1 MNVHRTGVVVVGA
14 GIAGLMAAL
23 KLAPMPVTVLCK
35 RRLGSGAATDWAQ
48 GGIAAAMGADDSPS
62 LHAIDTQRAGAGIS
76 DARIV
81 KILTSDAPAR
91 IEELL
96 ELGATFDRDESGEL
110 ALGREAAHQ
119 RRRIVKAGGDAT
131 GHEILNTLI
140 AAVRESPSITV
151 VENVTADDII
161 LDDDRVAGVYAHGND
176 NDAHAYLASAVVL
189 ATGGIGRLYRYTTN
203 PVEATGDGIAMAA
216 RCGALLSDMEFVQFH
231 PTALAIGADPM
242 PLVTEAVRGEGAVLL
257 NDLGERFMLA
267 IHPDAELAPRDVVAR
282 AIFEQL
288 QRGRLVGLDASAAIG
303 DAFPREFPTVF
314 GFCQAAGIDPRTARV
329 PVAPAAH
336 YYMGGIAV
344 DEWGRSSLEG
354 LWACGEASAS
364 GVHGANRLA
373 SNSLLEA
380 LVYGARVAENIAA
393 TRQGGSQP
401 HEVSLDYAR
410 VGSRSLSRAQSR
422 GRDDKGEVQA
432 ISDLRNLMYANVG
445 LVRNEF
451 GLREAL
457 SRIEALEAAFPR
469 AGNEL
474 RNLLVVGRLIAEAA
488 LSRKESRGSH
498 YRSDYPSTDDA
509 LAKRSFTR
517 LVGA

>member
-1 MNVHRTGVVVVGA
+1 VNVHRAGAVVVGA

-23 KLAPMPVTVLCK
+23 KLAPIPVTVLCK
-35 RRLGSGAATDWAQ
+35 QRLGSGSATDWAQ
-48 GGIAAAMGADDSPS
+48 GGIAAALGADDSPS
-62 LHAIDTQRAGAGIS
+62 LHAIDTQRAGAGIG

-96 ELGATFDRDESGEL
+96 ELGATFDRDASGEL

-131 GHEILNTLI
+131 GHEILKTLI
-140 AAVRESPSITV
+140 AAVRESSSITV
-151 VENVTADDII
+151 VENVTVDDII
-161 LDDDRVAGVYAHGND
+161 LRDGRVAGVYAHENAGNV
-176 NDAHAYLASAVVL
+176 HAYLANAVVL

-203 PVEATGDGIAMAA
+203 PIEATGDGIAMAA
-216 RCGALLSDMEFVQFH
+216 RSGAMLADMEFVQFH

-288 QRGRLVGLDASAAIG
+288 QRGRLVGLDARTAIG
-303 DAFPREFPTVF
+303 DAFPTEFPTVF
-314 GFCQAAGIDPRTARV
+314 GFCHDAGIDPRTARI

-380 LVYGARVAENIAA
+380 LVYGSRVAENIA
-393 TRQGGSQP
+393 TTHP
-401 HEVSLDYAR
+401 ER
-410 VGSRSLSRAQSR
+410 VGEKPHDVAEGLEHTMCVRPED
-422 GRDDKGEVQA
+422 GKTVQA
-432 ISDLRNLMYANVG
+432 TSDLRNLMYANVG

-457 SRIEALEAAFPR
+457 SRIEELEHSFPH

-488 LSRKESRGSH
+488 LARKESRGSH
-498 YRSDYPSTDDA
+498 YRSDYPATDEA

-517 LVGA
+517 LVRA

>member
-1 MNVHRTGVVVVGA
+1 MKVHRTGVVVVGA

-23 KLAPMPVTVLCK
+23 KLAPTPVTVLCK

-151 VENVTADDII
+151 VEDVTADDII
-161 LDDDRVAGVYAHGND
+161 LDDDRVAGVYAHASD
-176 NDAHAYLASAVVL
+176 NDAHAYLAPAVVL

-314 GFCQAAGIDPRTARV
+314 GFCQAAGIDPRTARI

-380 LVYGARVAENIAA
+380 LVYGARVAENITA
-393 TRQGGSQP
+393 THRNLVRAEP
-401 HEVSLDYAR
+401 HELAEGLEHTMCVRPED
-410 VGSRSLSRAQSR
+410 GQT
-422 GRDDKGEVQA
+422 VQA
-432 ISDLRNLMYANVG
+432 TSDLRNLMYANVG

-457 SRIEALEAAFPR
+457 SRIEELEAAFPR

-488 LSRKESRGSH
+488 LARKESRGSH

>member
-1 MNVHRTGVVVVGA
+1 MNVHRTGAVVVGA

-23 KLAPMPVTVLCK
+23 KLAPIPVTVLCK

-48 GGIAAAMGADDSPS
+48 GGIAAALGADDSPS

-96 ELGATFDRDESGEL
+96 EFGATFDRDASGEL

-131 GHEILNTLI
+131 GHEILKTLI
-140 AAVRESPSITV
+140 AAVRESPTITV
-151 VENVTADDII
+151 VEDVTADDVI
-161 LDDDRVAGVYAHGND
+161 LHDGRVAGVYAHASNG
-176 NDAHAYLASAVVL
+176 DAHAYLANAVVL

-216 RCGALLSDMEFVQFH
+216 RSGAMLADMEFVQFH

-242 PLVTEAVRGEGAVLL
+242 PLVSEAVRGEGAILL

-267 IHPDAELAPRDVVAR
+267 IHPDAELAPRDIVAR
-282 AIFEQL
+282 AIFEQQ
-288 QRGRLVGLDASAAIG
+288 QRGRLVGLDARAAIG
-303 DAFPREFPTVF
+303 EAFPTEFPTVF
-314 GFCQAAGIDPRTARV
+314 GFCRDAGIDPRTARM

-380 LVYGARVAENIAA
+380 MVYGSRVAENIGEM
-393 TRQGGSQP
+393 R
-401 HEVSLDYAR
+401 HEQTKYVPLDSAR
-410 VGSRSLSRAQSR
+410 AVYHDW
-422 GRDDKGEVQA
+422 DDKGQVQA
-432 ISDLRNLMYANVG
+432 ISDLRNVMYANVG

-457 SRIEALEAAFPR
+457 SRIEDLEHSFPR
-469 AGNEL
+469 PANEL

-488 LSRKESRGSH
+488 LARKESRGSH
-498 YRSDYPSTDDA
+498 YRSDYPATDDA

-517 LVGA
+517 LVRA

>member
-1 MNVHRTGVVVVGA
+1 VTIHRTGVVVVGA

-35 RRLGSGAATDWAQ
+35 RRLGSGSATDWAQ
-48 GGIAAAMGADDSPS
+48 GGIAAALGADDSPS

-140 AAVRESPSITV
+140 AAVRKAPWIEI
-151 VENVTADDII
+151 VENVTADDVIVQSG
-161 LDDDRVAGVYAHGND
+161 RVAGVYAHENRGGAN
-176 NDAHAYLASAVVL
+176 AYLAPAVVL

-216 RCGALLSDMEFVQFH
+216 RAGAMLADMEFVQFH
-231 PTALAIGADPM
+231 PTALAIGKDPM

-288 QRGRLVGLDASAAIG
+288 QRGRLVGLDARNTIG
-303 DAFPREFPTVF
+303 AAFPHEFPTVF
-314 GFCQAAGIDPRTARV
+314 GFCQAAGIDPRTARI

-344 DEWGRSSLEG
+344 DEWGRASIEG
-354 LWACGEASAS
+354 LWACGEASAT

-380 LVYGARVAENIAA
+380 LVYGSRVAENIASNQTDVA
-393 TRQGGSQP
+393 LADP
-401 HEVSLDYAR
+401 
-410 VGSRSLSRAQSR
+410 QSR
-422 GRDDKGEVQA
+422 IYAVEPEPPEIQA
-432 ISDLRNLMYANVG
+432 ASDLRNVMYANVG

-457 SRIEALEAAFPR
+457 SRINELRRDFPNAA
-469 AGNEL
+469 NEL
-474 RNLLVVGRLIAEAA
+474 RNLLVVARLIAEAA
-488 LSRKESRGSH
+488 LARKESRGSH
-498 YRSDYPSTDDA
+498 YRSDHPSTNEA

-517 LVGA
+517 LVSA

>member
-1 MNVHRTGVVVVGA
+1 MEIHRTGVVVVGA

-81 KILTSDAPAR
+81 RILTSDAPAR

-131 GHEILNTLI
+131 GHEILETLI
-140 AAVRESPSITV
+140 AAVRETPSITV
-151 VENVTADDII
+151 VEDATADDIVVHDGHAVGI
-161 LDDDRVAGVYAHGND
+161 YAHTNAGTQ
-176 NDAHAYLASAVVL
+176 AFLAGAVVL

-216 RCGALLSDMEFVQFH
+216 RAGATLSDMEFVQFH

-242 PLVTEAVRGEGAVLL
+242 PLVTEAVRGEGAILV

-267 IHPDAELAPRDVVAR
+267 MHPDAELAPRDVVAR

-288 QRGRLVGLDASAAIG
+288 QRGRLVGLDARASIG
-303 DAFPREFPTVF
+303 DKFPAEFPTVF
-314 GFCQAAGIDPRTARV
+314 GFCQAAGIDPRLARI

-336 YYMGGIAV
+336 YFMGGIAV
-344 DEWGRSSLEG
+344 DEWGRASLPG
-354 LWACGEASAS
+354 LWACGECSAS

-380 LVYGARVAENIAA
+380 LVYGSRVAESITGARAERTPPELVERIFTMAA
-393 TRQGGSQP
+393 TPTERQ
-401 HEVSLDYAR
+401 AT
-410 VGSRSLSRAQSR
+410 
-422 GRDDKGEVQA
+422 
-432 ISDLRNLMYANVG
+432 SDLRNVMYANVG

-457 SRIEALEAAFPR
+457 SRIETLENSFPGAA
-469 AGNEL
+469 NEL
-474 RNLLVVGRLIAEAA
+474 RNLLVIGRLVAEAA
-488 LSRKESRGSH
+488 LARKESRGSH
-498 YRSDYPSTDDA
+498 YRSDYPSMDES
-509 LAKRSFTR
+509 LAKRSFTH
-517 LVGA
+517 LVRV

>member
-1 MNVHRTGVVVVGA
+1 MQTHQTGVVVVGA

-23 KLAPMPVTVLCK
+23 KLAPIPVTVLSK

-76 DARIV
+76 DARVV

-140 AAVRESPSITV
+140 AAVRDSPSITV
-151 VENVTADDII
+151 VEDVTADDII
-161 LDDDRVAGVYAHGND
+161 VHDGRAAGIH
-176 NDAHAYLASAVVL
+176 AHANAGGAYAFLADAVVL
-189 ATGGIGRLYRYTTN
+189 ATGGIGRLFRCTTN
-203 PVEATGDGIAMAA
+203 PVDATGDGIAMAA
-216 RCGALLSDMEFVQFH
+216 RADAMLSDMEFVQFH

-242 PLVTEAVRGEGAVLL
+242 PLVTEAVRGEGAILV

-267 IHPDAELAPRDVVAR
+267 IHPDAELGPRDVVAR

-288 QRGRLVGLDASAAIG
+288 QCGRLVGLDARASIG
-303 DAFPREFPTVF
+303 DKFPAEFPTVF
-314 GFCQAAGIDPRTARV
+314 GFCQAAGIDPRLARI

-336 YYMGGIAV
+336 YFMGGVAV
-344 DEWGRSSLEG
+344 DEWGRASLPG
-354 LWACGEASAS
+354 LWACGECSAS

-380 LVYGARVAENIAA
+380 LVYGSRVAESIAA
-393 TRQGGSQP
+393 SPRTEP
-401 HEVSLDYAR
+401 HDASLDFVYPEP
-410 VGSRSLSRAQSR
+410 SRRA
-422 GRDDKGEVQA
+422 RDDKDESQA
-432 ISDLRNLMYANVG
+432 IADLRNVMYANVG

-457 SRIEALEAAFPR
+457 SRIEALEVSFPCAA
-469 AGNEL
+469 NEL
-474 RNLLVVGRLIAEAA
+474 RNLLVVGRLVAEAA
-488 LSRKESRGSH
+488 LARKESRGSH
-498 YRSDYPSTDDA
+498 YRSDYPLADEA

-517 LVGA
+517 LAHI

>member
-1 MNVHRTGVVVVGA
+1 MNVHRTGAVVVGA

-23 KLAPMPVTVLCK
+23 KLAPIPVTVLCK

-48 GGIAAAMGADDSPS
+48 GGIAAALGADDSPS

-96 ELGATFDRDESGEL
+96 EFGATFDRDASGEL

-131 GHEILNTLI
+131 GHEILKTLI
-140 AAVRESPSITV
+140 AAVRESPTITV
-151 VENVTADDII
+151 VEDVTADDVI
-161 LDDDRVAGVYAHGND
+161 LHDGRVAGVYAHASDG
-176 NDAHAYLASAVVL
+176 DAHAYLANAVVL

-216 RCGALLSDMEFVQFH
+216 RSGAMLADMEFVQFH

-242 PLVTEAVRGEGAVLL
+242 PLVSEAVRGEGAILL

-267 IHPDAELAPRDVVAR
+267 IHPDAELAPRDIVAR
-282 AIFEQL
+282 AIFEQQ
-288 QRGRLVGLDASAAIG
+288 QRGRLVGLDARAAIG
-303 DAFPREFPTVF
+303 EAFPTEFPTVF
-314 GFCQAAGIDPRTARV
+314 GFCRDAGIDPRTARM

-380 LVYGARVAENIAA
+380 MVYGSRVAENIGEM
-393 TRQGGSQP
+393 R
-401 HEVSLDYAR
+401 HEQTKYVPLDSAR
-410 VGSRSLSRAQSR
+410 AVYHDW
-422 GRDDKGEVQA
+422 DDKGQVQA
-432 ISDLRNLMYANVG
+432 ISDLRNVMYANVG

-457 SRIEALEAAFPR
+457 SRIEDLEHSFPR
-469 AGNEL
+469 PANEL

-488 LSRKESRGSH
+488 LARKESRGSH
-498 YRSDYPSTDDA
+498 YRSDYPATDDA

>member
-1 MNVHRTGVVVVGA
+1 MNVHRTGAVVVGA

-23 KLAPMPVTVLCK
+23 KLAPIPVTVLCK

-48 GGIAAAMGADDSPS
+48 GGIAAALGADDSPS

-96 ELGATFDRDESGEL
+96 EFGATFDRDASGEL

-131 GHEILNTLI
+131 GHEILKTLI
-140 AAVRESPSITV
+140 AAVRESPTITV
-151 VENVTADDII
+151 VEDVTADDVI
-161 LDDDRVAGVYAHGND
+161 LHDGRVAGVYAHASNG
-176 NDAHAYLASAVVL
+176 DACAYLANAVVL

-216 RCGALLSDMEFVQFH
+216 RSGAMLADMEFVQFH

-242 PLVTEAVRGEGAVLL
+242 PLVSEAVRGEGAILL

-267 IHPDAELAPRDVVAR
+267 IHPDAELAPRDIVAR
-282 AIFEQL
+282 AIFEQQ
-288 QRGRLVGLDASAAIG
+288 QRGRLVGLDARAAIG
-303 DAFPREFPTVF
+303 EAFPTEFPTVF
-314 GFCQAAGIDPRTARV
+314 GFCRDAGIDPRTARM

-380 LVYGARVAENIAA
+380 MVYGSRVAENIGEM
-393 TRQGGSQP
+393 R
-401 HEVSLDYAR
+401 HEQTKYVPLDSAR
-410 VGSRSLSRAQSR
+410 AVYHDW
-422 GRDDKGEVQA
+422 DDKGQVQA
-432 ISDLRNLMYANVG
+432 ISDLRNVMYANVG

-457 SRIEALEAAFPR
+457 SRIEDLEHSFPR
-469 AGNEL
+469 PANEL

-488 LSRKESRGSH
+488 LARKESRGSH
-498 YRSDYPSTDDA
+498 YRSDYPATDDA

-517 LVGA
+517 LVRA

>member
-1 MNVHRTGVVVVGA
+1 MQIHRTGVVVVGA

-23 KLAPMPVTVLCK
+23 KLAPAPVTVLSK

-76 DARIV
+76 DARVV
-81 KILTSDAPAR
+81 KILTNDAPAR

-151 VENVTADDII
+151 VEDVTADDII
-161 LDDDRVAGVYAHGND
+161 VHDGRAAGIYAHANAGG
-176 NDAHAYLASAVVL
+176 AHAYLADAIVL
-189 ATGGIGRLYRYTTN
+189 ATGGIGRLYRCTTN

-216 RCGALLSDMEFVQFH
+216 RAGATLADMEFVQFH

-242 PLVTEAVRGEGAVLL
+242 PLVTEAVRGEGAILV

-267 IHPDAELAPRDVVAR
+267 VHPDAELGPRDVVAR

-288 QRGRLVGLDASAAIG
+288 QRGRLVGLDARASIG
-303 DAFPREFPTVF
+303 DKFPAEFPTVF
-314 GFCQAAGIDPRTARV
+314 GFCQAAGIDPRLARI

-336 YYMGGIAV
+336 YFMGGVAV
-344 DEWGRSSLEG
+344 DEWGRASLPG
-354 LWACGEASAS
+354 LWACGECSAS

-380 LVYGARVAENIAA
+380 LVYGSRVAESIMDARQERTPPALVERIFTMEA
-393 TRQGGSQP
+393 TPTERQ
-401 HEVSLDYAR
+401 AT
-410 VGSRSLSRAQSR
+410 
-422 GRDDKGEVQA
+422 
-432 ISDLRNLMYANVG
+432 SDLRNVMYANVG

-457 SRIEALEAAFPR
+457 SRIEGLEASFPG
-469 AGNEL
+469 AANDL
-474 RNLLVVGRLIAEAA
+474 RNLLVVGRLVAEAA
-488 LSRKESRGSH
+488 LARKESRGSH
-498 YRSDYPSTDDA
+498 YRSDYPLADEA

-517 LVGA
+517 LAHI

>member
-1 MNVHRTGVVVVGA
+1 MNVHRTGAVVVGA

-23 KLAPMPVTVLCK
+23 KLAPIPVTVLCK

-48 GGIAAAMGADDSPS
+48 GGIAAALGADDSPS

-96 ELGATFDRDESGEL
+96 EFGATFDRDASGEL

-131 GHEILNTLI
+131 GHEILKTLI
-140 AAVRESPSITV
+140 AAVRESPTITV
-151 VENVTADDII
+151 VEDVTADDVI
-161 LDDDRVAGVYAHGND
+161 LHDGRVAGVYAHASDG
-176 NDAHAYLASAVVL
+176 DAHAYLANAVVL

-216 RCGALLSDMEFVQFH
+216 RSGAMLADMEFVQFH

-242 PLVTEAVRGEGAVLL
+242 PLVSEAVRGEGAILL

-267 IHPDAELAPRDVVAR
+267 IHPDAELAPRDIVAR
-282 AIFEQL
+282 AIFEQQ
-288 QRGRLVGLDASAAIG
+288 QRGRLVGLDARAAIG
-303 DAFPREFPTVF
+303 EAFPTEFPTVF
-314 GFCQAAGIDPRTARV
+314 GFCRDAGIDPRTARM

-380 LVYGARVAENIAA
+380 MVYGSRVAENIGEM
-393 TRQGGSQP
+393 R
-401 HEVSLDYAR
+401 HEQTKYVPLDSAR
-410 VGSRSLSRAQSR
+410 AVYHDW
-422 GRDDKGEVQA
+422 DDKGQVQA
-432 ISDLRNLMYANVG
+432 ISDLRNVMYANVG

-457 SRIEALEAAFPR
+457 SRIEDLEHSFPR
-469 AGNEL
+469 PANEL

-488 LSRKESRGSH
+488 LARKESRGSH
-498 YRSDYPSTDDA
+498 YRSDYPATDDA

-517 LVGA
+517 LVRA

>member
-1 MNVHRTGVVVVGA
+1 MKIHRTGVVVVGA

-23 KLAPMPVTVLCK
+23 KLTPTPVTVLSK

-62 LHAIDTQRAGAGIS
+62 LHAMDTQRAGAGIS

-81 KILTSDAPAR
+81 TILTSDAPAR

-96 ELGATFDRDESGEL
+96 ELGATFDRDASGEL

-131 GHEILNTLI
+131 GHEILKALI

-151 VENVTADDII
+151 VEDVTADDII
-161 LDDDRVAGVYAHGND
+161 LVDDRVAGVYAHENAG
-176 NDAHAYLASAVVL
+176 DAHTYLAPAVVI

-216 RCGALLSDMEFVQFH
+216 RCGALLADMEFVQFH

-267 IHPDAELAPRDVVAR
+267 IHADAELAPRDVVAR

-288 QRGRLVGLDASAAIG
+288 QRGRLVGIDASAAIG
-303 DAFPREFPTVF
+303 DAFPQEFPTVF
-314 GFCQAAGIDPRTARV
+314 GFCQAAGIDPRTARI

-380 LVYGARVAENIAA
+380 LVYGSRVAENIAA
-393 TRQGGSQP
+393 TYRSLVRDEP
-401 HEVSLDYAR
+401 HDGSLDGACPE
-410 VGSRSLSRAQSR
+410 R
-422 GRDDKGEVQA
+422 GRRAPDDSGEIQA
-432 ISDLRNLMYANVG
+432 TRDLRNLMYANVG

-457 SRIEALEAAFPR
+457 SRIEALEAAFPH
-469 AGNEL
+469 AANEL

-488 LSRKESRGSH
+488 LARKESRGSH
-498 YRSDYPSTDDA
+498 YRSDYPAAVDA

-517 LVGA
+517 LVDA

>member
-1 MNVHRTGVVVVGA
+1 MERHRTGVVVVGA

-23 KLAPMPVTVLCK
+23 KLAPIPVTVLCK

-76 DARIV
+76 DARVV

-96 ELGATFDRDESGEL
+96 ELGAAFDRDESGEL

-131 GHEILNTLI
+131 GHEILKTLI
-140 AAVRESPSITV
+140 AAVREAPSITV
-151 VENVTADDII
+151 VEDVTADDII
-161 LDDDRVAGVYAHGND
+161 VADGRAVGVYAHANAGG
-176 NDAHAYLASAVVL
+176 AHAYLADAVVL

-203 PVEATGDGIAMAA
+203 PVEATGDGIAMSA
-216 RCGALLSDMEFVQFH
+216 RAGAMLSDMEFVQFH

-242 PLVTEAVRGEGAVLL
+242 PLVTEAVRGEGGILV

-288 QRGRLVGLDASAAIG
+288 QRGRVVGLDARASIG
-303 DAFPREFPTVF
+303 DKFPAEFPTVF
-314 GFCQAAGIDPRTARV
+314 GFCQAAGIDPRLARI

-336 YYMGGIAV
+336 YFMGGVAV
-344 DEWGRSSLEG
+344 DEWGQTSLSG
-354 LWACGEASAS
+354 LWACGECSAS

-380 LVYGARVAENIAA
+380 LVYGSRVAENIVGARSEHAAQDPAERVYTVAA
-393 TRQGGSQP
+393 TPAERQ
-401 HEVSLDYAR
+401 AT
-410 VGSRSLSRAQSR
+410 
-422 GRDDKGEVQA
+422 
-432 ISDLRNLMYANVG
+432 SDLRNVMYANVG

-457 SRIEALEAAFPR
+457 SRIEDLEAAFPG
-469 AGNEL
+469 AANEL
-474 RNLLVVGRLIAEAA
+474 RNLLVIGRLVTEAA
-488 LSRKESRGSH
+488 LARKESRGSH
-498 YRSDYPSTDDA
+498 HRSDYPRTDKS
-509 LAKRSFTR
+509 LAKRSFTHLLR
-517 LVGA
+517 V